1 MRNYT
6 KPSAEVVELAV
17 KEPVSLVSK
26 PTEHKFGF
34 GSQTKKITL
43 TTFST
48 YSTSGT
54 TPTTQSLG

>member
-17 KEPVSLVSK
+17 KEPVSLTGK
-26 PTEHKFGF
+26 PSPKVFGF
-34 GSQTKKITL
+34 GSKTKKITL

-54 TPTTQSLG
+54 TPTTHSLG